1 VMDLPAIVAD
11 AWSAGL
17 WAERRP
23 TTPVS
28 AIKNL
33 LTILIKR
40 YYRGCSAWASGGTGS
55 ITPVRRNCKQNL

>member
-1 VMDLPAIVAD
+1 MLVDSKDVAWVEKIWRPRTEGKEYFIVIDSPAMVAD
-11 AWSAGL
+11 AWAAGL

-33 LTILIKR
+33 LSVLIKR
-40 YYRGCSAWASGGTGS
+40 Y
-55 ITPVRRNCKQNL
+55 

>member
-1 VMDLPAIVAD
+1 MMDLPAIVAD

-28 AIKNL
+28 PIKNL
-33 LTILIKR
+33 LNVLIKR
-40 YYRGCSAWASGGTGS
+40 
-55 ITPVRRNCKQNL
+55 

>member
-1 VMDLPAIVAD
+1 MVAD
-11 AWSAGL
+11 DWLAGL

-33 LTILIKR
+33 LSVLIKR
-40 YYRGCSAWASGGTGS
+40 Y
-55 ITPVRRNCKQNL
+55 